1 MSHAVKSAGSSGTYK
16 AQTSLWEGCIT
27 GKVRD
32 LGGSLMKPEATGYG
46 LIYVRSQL
54 VGLLQFMIF
63 VVRWRYDPLRLEWQG
78 DFEE

>member
-1 MSHAVKSAGSSGTYK
+1 
-16 AQTSLWEGCIT
+16 
-27 GKVRD
+27 
-32 LGGSLMKPEATGYG
+32 MKPEATGYG

-54 VGLLQFMIF
+54 VGLTQFMIF